1 MIFIFWNKAVIPS
14 ILILSLCL
22 HPLSPQPY
30 TVLIKHTPGGVMT
43 DTPATQ
49 TDFPPHPVVA
59 KPSWMR
65 SMLPSSRQTF
75 EQNRQNGIERD
86 VPTLVRIIQSIP
98 GFENVPLESVTYIAT
113 RWAITLADG
122 FEEGMQAGIENEQEF
137 TRLGRQQSMRFQA
150 SAISAGTNGIG

>member
-1 MIFIFWNKAVIPS
+1 
-14 ILILSLCL
+14 
-22 HPLSPQPY
+22 
-30 TVLIKHTPGGVMT
+30 MT

-49 TDFPPHPVVA
+49 TEFPPHPVVA

-75 EQNRQNGIERD
+75 DQNRQDGIERD
-86 VPTLVRIIQSIP
+86 VPTLVGIIQSIP